1 MQNFFETLTGNY
13 VLNVAVLSW
22 FAAQITKTILYAIQY
37 KTFNPER
44 LFGAGGMPS
53 AHSATVCGMTI
64 ALARSVGFTSPIF
77 AVAAVLAMITM
88 YDAMGVRRQAGMHAK
103 MLNILLRK
111 EQEKRNLAKEAFA
124 SIGEELKLKKNRYKE
139 YLGHTPL
146 QVLVGALLGIV
157 IALAVPMN

>member
-1 MQNFFETLTGNY
+1 MQVLSTITGNY
-13 VLNVAVLSW
+13 VLNCAVLSW
-22 FAAQITKTILYAIQY
+22 TTAQVIKTILHAIRY

-64 ALARSVGFTSPIF
+64 ALVRTVGFKSPIF
-77 AVAAVLAMITM
+77 AIGAIVALITM

-111 EQEKRNLAKEAFA
+111 DQEKKTYTVGK
-124 SIGEELKLKKNRYKE
+124 SITEELKLKKNRYKE

-146 QVLVGALLGIV
+146 QVLVGASLGIM
-157 IALAVPMN
+157 IAMLLPMGK

>member
-1 MQNFFETLTGNY
+1 MQVLSTITSNY
-13 VLNVAVLSW
+13 VLNVSILSW
-22 FAAQITKTILYAIQY
+22 VCAQVIKTILHAIRY

-53 AHSATVCGMTI
+53 AHSATVCGMTLS
-64 ALARSVGFTSPIF
+64 LARTVGFSSPVF
-77 AVAAVLAMITM
+77 AVSAILAMITM

-111 EQEKRNLAKEAFA
+111 EQEKKTY
-124 SIGEELKLKKNRYKE
+124 SIDKSITEELKLKKNRYKE

-146 QVLVGALLGIV
+146 QVLVGASLGIMM
-157 IALAVPMN
+157 ALIVPMA